1 MKKQLTGL
9 RGDSHLHSAIR
20 VGNSESVLEIISE
33 NQSEEELKELF
44 SKQNNSGETALYIAA
59 ENGHL
64 DIVKELIKYHD
75 VGLASL
81 KARNGFDA
89 FHVAA
94 KNGNLGMFVKFKCIQ
109 CLGVGLGSLL
119 YTVFKVL
126 DLLQLR

>member
-1 MKKQLTGL
+1 MNLRSWVSVKVGKDCFLEKMKKQLTGL

-20 VGNSESVLEIISE
+20 VGNLELVLEIISE
-33 NQSEEELKELF
+33 NQGDELKELF
-44 SKQNNSGETALYIAA
+44 SMRNNSSETALYIAA

-75 VGLASL
+75 IGLASL

-94 KNGNLGMFVKFKCIQ
+94 KNGNLGKFVRF
-109 CLGVGLGSLL
+109 
-119 YTVFKVL
+119 
-126 DLLQLR
+126 

>member
-20 VGNSESVLEIISE
+20 VGNSELVLEIISE
-33 NQSEEELKELF
+33 NQGEEELKELF

-119 YTVFKVL
+119 YIVFMVL